1 MSSRTLVAVHRSM
14 ERDHDVLPPV
24 RRPTPFR
31 SSAGRLPV
39 EERGQQ
45 SASVNTVTFSNL
57 PPLRRRSSGLMA
69 ADRLRGETGRPT
81 ARLITAFVHILAGR
95 GLAICEGTPPQGSA
109 PAFALFIIGPR
120 TWADKWGMPDL
131 LGSPSH
137 RPAQHVLIFPSID
150 NWTTNLLI
158 T

>member
-69 ADRLRGETGRPT
+69 KDRVAYLRGETGRPT
-81 ARLITAFVHILAGR
+81 ARWITAFVPILAQG
-95 GLAICEGTPPQGSA
+95 GMAICRVTPPQ
-109 PAFALFIIGPR
+109 
-120 TWADKWGMPDL
+120 
-131 LGSPSH
+131 
-137 RPAQHVLIFPSID
+137 
-150 NWTTNLLI
+150 
-158 T
+158 